1 MGKAL
6 EENKK
11 QYIIEYY
18 RPEYATFPGI
28 EIYNDIC
35 GWTDYY
41 IGNSA
46 LFSRRSVFYDST
58 TFPDKLHTHGFFEIV
73 IFLGGNVSYVSGDSV
88 FTPGYGDIMIFPPDC
103 EHTVRSS
110 KDGVYDR
117 AVLYIERE
125 WFVSNAMGYFPE
137 VFRRDDACC
146 YMIAPGH
153 SEKFMSL
160 LAKLEQL
167 VSAMEEDTILTS
179 SGYLSL
185 ILATIGKHAVPNYDS
200 MFRIPQKLAE
210 IKEYIDLYYDSITK
224 VDELSSKFYYSRE
237 HICRLF
243 KDYFKITPSEYLHR
257 KKIERARQ
265 ALDVNRS
272 ARYAFDVSGFQSY
285 SSFVK
290 AFKEIVGVTPS
301 KYSMVSGSKHIPQTV
316 QENAAAPT
324 QTRL

>member
-18 RPEYATFPGI
+18 HPGHISFPGI

-41 IGNSA
+41 LGSSV

-73 IFLGGNVSYVSGDSV
+73 VFLGGNVSYVSGDRV

-103 EHTVRSS
+103 EHTVRSG

-117 AVLYIERE
+117 AVLYIEKE
-125 WFVSNAMGYFPE
+125 WFTSNAMGYLPE
-137 VFRRDDACC
+137 VFRSHDACC
-146 YMIAPGH
+146 YMIAPDH
-153 SEKFMSL
+153 SERFLRL

-167 VSAMEEDTILTS
+167 VTAAEEDTILTS

-185 ILATIGKHAVPNYDS
+185 ILAVIGKHAIPNYDS
-200 MFRIPQKLAE
+200 IFRIPQKLAE
-210 IKEYIDLYYDSITK
+210 IKEYIDLHYDSIVK
-224 VDELSSKFYYSRE
+224 VDDLSSKFYYSRE

-243 KDYFKITPSEYLHR
+243 KDYFKITPSEYIHK

-301 KYSMVSGSKHIPQTV
+301 KYSITSSSKRISQTV
-316 QENAAAPT
+316 RENNISAPQAAP
-324 QTRL
+324 